1 MRDAKE
7 KPLIDLLDLS
17 RKDRI
22 SLCKEIRSMLIQ
34 RVREER
40 TTESRIKTEMSPL
53 LNNVSREAYESCLL
67 KLSLVRPGII

>member
-1 MRDAKE
+1 MRDVKE
-7 KPLIDLLDLS
+7 KPPIDLLDLS

-40 TTESRIKTEMSPL
+40 NTESRIKTEMSPRQS
-53 LNNVSREAYESCLL
+53 NIRREAYESCLL
-67 KLSLVRPGII
+67 KLSLVRSRII